1 MSVVSELAALL
12 EKVKG
17 DPEAIK
23 DLAAALRVAGSHA
36 STSTNALS
44 RSVTAV
50 GAAWKGESA
59 TAFTEYMDAY
69 PKAGSDLREAL
80 SACAK
85 SLTTVAGKIEDAHT
99 TVNTL
104 HVNAVA
110 AENDYKSKH
119 KNAKQADIDAYVKSK
134 LGDDLIVRAKN
145 AVDDAEDALTTAKG
159 ELDKQLGS
167 KKFGFFAGI
176 RQPGGADFLPGEHK
190 PDWQKRPGYHPT
202 KPSSTQPIVGPVSNP
217 TDNGPAADPNTNG
230 PAADPNTAGPAADPN
245 ANPAANPNGNP
256 AANPNATD
264 PAANPA
270 TTDPNAN
277 PTATDPSATDPSA
290 TDPNATDLNA
300 NATTDPNTTSN
311 AGTNEP
317 EINAPGV
324 VEPDPGPSD
333 PGTTDDPATDDPA
346 TDPATDTSADTGTD
360 AQILPSYGDMPA
372 PKQEV
377 VDWIK
382 EALTVIESPEMAD
395 ILRERGLDIS
405 DLGPNDPVD
414 LTRIWAIIY
423 HESGGDP
430 TTIGDWGT
438 GAQADV
444 APQGLMQTIPAT
456 FEAHHLPGHD
466 QIQDPVDNIIAGVL
480 YIYSKYGNLADH
492 PGIASLESQ
501 GGYQSY

>member
-134 LGDDLIVRAKN
+134 LGDDPILRAKN

-202 KPSSTQPIVGPVSNP
+202 KPSSTQPIAGPVSNP
-217 TDNGPAADPNTNG
+217 TNNGPTADPNTNG
-230 PAADPNTAGPAADPN
+230 PAADPNTADPNTADPN

-277 PTATDPSATDPSA
+277 PTATDPNT
-290 TDPNATDLNA
+290 TDPNAD
-300 NATTDPNTTSN
+300 ATTDPNTTSN

-333 PGTTDDPATDDPA
+333 PGTTDDPT
-346 TDPATDTSADTGTD
+346 TDTSADTGAGETATD

-430 TTIGDWGT
+430 TAIGDWGA

>member
-1 MSVVSELAALL
+1 MSVVSQLAALL
-12 EKVKG
+12 EKVNG

-36 STSTNALS
+36 TTSTNALS
-44 RSVTAV
+44 RYVTEV
-50 GAAWKGESA
+50 GAAWKGDSA

-80 SACAK
+80 SSCATA
-85 SLTTVAGKIEDAHT
+85 LNAVAGKIEDAHT

-110 AENDYKSKH
+110 AENDYKGKH
-119 KNAKQADIDAYVKSK
+119 KNAKQEDIDAHVKST
-134 LGDDLIVRAKN
+134 LGGDPVARAKK
-145 AVDDAEDALTTAKG
+145 AVGDAEDALTTAKD
-159 ELDKQLGS
+159 ELGKQLGS
-167 KKFGFFAGI
+167 KNFGFFKGI
-176 RQPGGADFLPGEHK
+176 RQPGGLDFLPGEHE
-190 PDWQKRPGYHPT
+190 PDWQKRSGYNPT
-202 KPSSTQPIVGPVSNP
+202 KPSSTQPVVSPVSNP
-217 TDNGPAADPNTNG
+217 TNTGPAADPNGNPTGNPTG
-230 PAADPNTAGPAADPN
+230 NQNATDPN
-245 ANPAANPNGNP
+245 AN
-256 AANPNATD
+256 
-264 PAANPA
+264 A
-270 TTDPNAN
+270 TTDPN
-277 PTATDPSATDPSA
+277 TTG
-290 TDPNATDLNA
+290 PN
-300 NATTDPNTTSN
+300 TTDPNTTSN
-311 AGTNEP
+311 AGTTDPNATDPDTTSNPGTTEP

-324 VEPDPGPSD
+324 VEPSAG
-333 PGTTDDPATDDPA
+333 A
-346 TDPATDTSADTGTD
+346 TDPSTTADPAADAPGTNASADTGAGETASD
-360 AQILPSYGDMPA
+360 ARILPGYGDMPA

-405 DLGPNDPVD
+405 DLSAADPVD

-430 TTIGDWGT
+430 TAIGDWGG
-438 GAQADV
+438 GAQSDV

-466 QIQDPVDNIIAGVL
+466 KIQDPVDNIIAGVL
-480 YIYSKYGNLADH
+480 SIYSKYGNLADH

-501 GGYQSY
+501 GGYQSS